1 MNHLWRALRGLLLLG
16 VVVGVLLCVM
26 AWQWWQQPLSI
37 ETPQVMELK
46 RGDSLSRTAQRM
58 ASKGF
63 LKYPRLLVA
72 AGRLTGQT
80 AIKFGEYTL
89 SPGLTRSQLLAMLV
103 RGEVNYHS
111 VSLIEGH
118 TIRQAL
124 ATLRAEAALEHKL
137 PSVDSRAELS
147 SLSQYLKLE
156 QSNPEGLFFPDTYF
170 FTKGSSD
177 ASIVRQAHKRLSKI
191 LEEEWQLRAE
201 GLPYKSS
208 YEALIMASIVE
219 RETGQPVERAT
230 IAGVFVRRL
239 QKGMRLQTDPT
250 VIYGMGDGY
259 KGNIRR
265 RDLKAPTA
273 YNTYT
278 NHGLPPTPIALAGRE
293 AIHAALHPE
302 AGEALYFVAK
312 GDGSHYFSA
321 TLEEHSK
328 AVKRFQ
334 LRRKEGYRS
343 APK

>member
-1 MNHLWRALRGLLLLG
+1 VKYLWRVFRGFLLLG
-16 VVVGVLLCVM
+16 VVAGVLLSVF
-26 AWQWWQQPLSI
+26 AWQWWQQPLPI
-37 ETPQVMELK
+37 ATPQVMELE
-46 RGDSLSRTAQRM
+46 RGDSLSRTAYRM
-58 ASKGF
+58 EAEG
-63 LKYPRLLVA
+63 LLQYPQLLVL

-80 AIKFGEYTL
+80 AIKFGEYQL
-89 SPGLTRSQLLAMLV
+89 SPGLTRPQLLGMLV
-103 RGEVNYHS
+103 QGEVNYRS

-118 TIRQAL
+118 TVQQVL
-124 ATLRAEAALEHKL
+124 AGLRAETALETKL
-137 PSVDSRAELS
+137 PSVNSRADLS
-147 SLSQYLKLE
+147 KLSHYLGLE

-177 ASIVRQAHKRLSKI
+177 ETIIRQAQQRLSMV
-191 LEEEWQLRAE
+191 LEDEWQQRDE
-201 GLPYKSS
+201 GLPYKSA

-219 RETGQPVERAT
+219 RETGQASERGV

-250 VIYGMGDGY
+250 VIYGMGDAY

-265 RDLKAPTA
+265 RDLKADTV

-302 AGEALYFVAK
+302 AGDALYFVAK
-312 GDGSHYFSA
+312 GDGSHYFSI
-321 TLEEHSK
+321 TLDEHIN

-334 LRRKEGYRS
+334 LQRKEGYRS
-343 APK
+343 APD